1 MSTPQ
6 ILRKGWKSIDPSD
19 AGWTYVS
26 LAVETL
32 AAGAS
37 LTLPSNGQ
45 ERAFVPLSG
54 TAEVSAAGQTWT
66 FGGRPSVF
74 AGLGHCL
81 YISRDTEVTL
91 TASTDLEI
99 AIAEAPATEKFA
111 PVLVTPDDIDIELRG
126 GGNAS
131 RQVGSLMLP
140 GFPADRLH
148 VIEVWTPGGN
158 WSSYPPHKHE
168 HDQEGESELEETY
181 YYRLRDPENGWAVQ
195 RVYSPERDFDLT
207 QTVHDGELLLIPWG
221 YHTTVAAHGHDLY
234 YLNVLAGP
242 APKRTLQAFQDP
254 CLRATQDVWE
264 SVGLD
269 SRLPLIPR
277 YPDSRG

>member
-1 MSTPQ
+1 MLSTGVPGQQMAILPLGGHCVRTTIHCFCPSTRSKQIWQPPEARQEPGSTGSLTTGRSRRLQVSTPQ
-6 ILRKGWKSIDPSD
+6 IFGQGFGNSIDPSD

-26 LAVETL
+26 FAVETL
-32 AAGAS
+32 AAGES
-37 LTLPSNGQ
+37 LTWASNGQ

-81 YISRDTEVTL
+81 YLPRDTEVTL
-91 TASTDLEI
+91 TAGTDLEI

-140 GFPADRLH
+140 GFPL
-148 VIEVWTPGGN
+148 IGCT
-158 WSSYPPHKHE
+158 SSR
-168 HDQEGESELEETY
+168 S
-181 YYRLRDPENGWAVQ
+181 
-195 RVYSPERDFDLT
+195 
-207 QTVHDGELLLIPWG
+207 
-221 YHTTVAAHGHDLY
+221 
-234 YLNVLAGP
+234 
-242 APKRTLQAFQDP
+242 
-254 CLRATQDVWE
+254 
-264 SVGLD
+264 
-269 SRLPLIPR
+269 
-277 YPDSRG
+277 

>member
-1 MSTPQ
+1 MSFAVGTLP
-6 ILRKGWKSIDPSD
+6 
-19 AGWTYVS
+19 AG
-26 LAVETL
+26 E
-32 AAGAS
+32 S
-37 LTLPSNGQ
+37 LTLPANGQ

-54 TAEVSAAGQTWT
+54 TAEASAAGQTWT

-81 YISRDTEVTL
+81 YLPRDTEVTL

-158 WSSYPPHKHE
+158 WSSFPPHKHE
-168 HDQEGESELEETY
+168 HDQ
-181 YYRLRDPENGWAVQ
+181 RR
-195 RVYSPERDFDLT
+195 RVGTRGD
-207 QTVHDGELLLIPWG
+207 LLLPASRSRERMG
-221 YHTTVAAHGHDLY
+221 AYSGSTVPSGTSTSPRRCTTGS
-234 YLNVLAGP
+234 
-242 APKRTLQAFQDP
+242 F
-254 CLRATQDVWE
+254 C
-264 SVGLD
+264 
-269 SRLPLIPR
+269 
-277 YPDSRG
+277 

>member
-6 ILRKGWKSIDPSD
+6 ILRKGWNSIEPSD

-26 LAVETL
+26 FAVETL
-32 AAGAS
+32 AAGES
-37 LTLPSNGQ
+37 VTLPSNGQ

-54 TAEVSAAGQTWT
+54 TAEASAAGQNWT

-81 YISRDTEVTL
+81 YLPRDTEVTL

-168 HDQEGESELEETY
+168 HDPTASRNSRRPTTTASE
-181 YYRLRDPENGWAVQ
+181 
-195 RVYSPERDFDLT
+195 
-207 QTVHDGELLLIPWG
+207 
-221 YHTTVAAHGHDLY
+221 
-234 YLNVLAGP
+234 
-242 APKRTLQAFQDP
+242 
-254 CLRATQDVWE
+254 
-264 SVGLD
+264 
-269 SRLPLIPR
+269 IPR
-277 YPDSRG
+277 TDGPCSGSTVPNGTSTSPRRCTTASFC

>member
-6 ILRKGWKSIDPSD
+6 ILDKGWNSIDPSV

-26 LAVETL
+26 FGVQTL
-32 AAGAS
+32 AAGES
-37 LTLPSNGQ
+37 LTLPPNGQ
-45 ERAFVPLSG
+45 ERAFVPLAG
-54 TAEVSAAGQTWT
+54 TAEASAAGQTWT
-66 FGGRPSVF
+66 FGGRPNVF

-81 YISRDTEVTL
+81 YLPRDTEVTL

-140 GFPADRLH
+140 GFPA
-148 VIEVWTPGGN
+148 E
-158 WSSYPPHKHE
+158 
-168 HDQEGESELEETY
+168 
-181 YYRLRDPENGWAVQ
+181 

-207 QTVHDGELLLIPWG
+207 QTVRDGELLLIPWG

-254 CLRATQDVWE
+254 CLTATQDLWE

-269 SRLPLIPR
+269 SRLPFIPR
-277 YPDSRG
+277 YPDSHS